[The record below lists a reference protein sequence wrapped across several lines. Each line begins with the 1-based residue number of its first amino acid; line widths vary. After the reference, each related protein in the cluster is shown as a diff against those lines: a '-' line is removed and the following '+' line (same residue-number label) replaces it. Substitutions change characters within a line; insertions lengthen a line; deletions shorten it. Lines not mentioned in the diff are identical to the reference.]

1 MKHGRLFPPFRP
13 LVNFHN
19 VIVALEL
26 EPPSQLLV
34 HGNKLGMQ
42 NYGFTVKHYRNTPH
56 LFIPLQNSC
65 YPAADERPIGGNKWA
80 ILPQP
85 HFSPFT
91 RFYPRSL
98 RGGLLEID
106 LSLHEGEGRLQQVS
120 SSLIALLLLSL
131 LGLKGSYNYC
141 PIHDRRMY

>member
-1 MKHGRLFPPFRP
+1 M
-13 LVNFHN
+13 
-19 VIVALEL
+19 
-26 EPPSQLLV
+26 
-34 HGNKLGMQ
+34 
-42 NYGFTVKHYRNTPH
+42 KHYRNTPH

-85 HFSPFT
+85 HFSPFA
-91 RFYPRSL
+91 RFHPRSL
-98 RGGLLEID
+98 RRGGWLEID

-141 PIHDRRMY
+141 PIHDGRECTESCTASILSFHRECQTQADSIDRSQFRSHCPRSLLSLQKDMKSL